1 MKKILI
7 ASAAA
12 ALAFTACSSSSSA
25 DSDGAAASDTK
36 GFIARYKAGYEIN
49 KSEQTITYSEPVC
62 KEEGGKLV
70 WDRNGEKETFSYEYD
85 SKTGRVTVDFDGDE
99 EVYSYSGSSFPKG
112 VWRDAY
118 EDEEDGAVASVEVFG
133 DKTVEAGIVY
143 SGNCFLKDIFMDA
156 AGGEFGEGLDMMEGT
171 EITCDKITIMKD
183 YTVEITSW
191 SKDEI
196 KAKYT
201 YGTESCTNSS
211 KPRFA
216 YNESDCKAAYADY
229 KGAKDAEEFD
239 FEDYPYTQT
248 NPQCTEDFTNALM
261 MAFMGNIFGGEGGFD
276 FGDYDF
282 GDFDPSTFGKKLARS
297 LTNLKV
303 SSKK

>member
-25 DSDGAAASDTK
+25 DGEGSSADTK
-36 GFIARYKAGYEIN
+36 GFIARFKAEYEID
-49 KSEQTITYSEPVC
+49 KSAKTITYSEPACV
-62 KEEGGKLV
+62 EEDGKLV
-70 WDRNGEKETFSYEYD
+70 WSRNGEKETYSYEYD
-85 SKTGRVTVDFDGDE
+85 DKTGRITVDYDGEDE
-99 EVYSYSGSSFPKG
+99 MYSYSGSNFPKG

-118 EDEEDGAVASVEVFG
+118 EDEENNTVASVEVYG
-133 DKTVEAGIVY
+133 DKVVEAGIIY
-143 SGNCFLKDIFMDA
+143 SGNCFLKDIFMEA
-156 AGGEFGEGLDMMEGT
+156 IGGEFGEGLDMMEGT
-171 EITCDKITIMKD
+171 EITCDKITVMKD
-183 YTVEITSW
+183 YTVEIISW
-191 SKDEI
+191 SKDEV

-201 YGTESCTNSS
+201 YGKESCTNSS

-229 KGAKDAEEFD
+229 KNSKEDEKFE
-239 FEDYPYTQT
+239 FEDYPYTQS
-248 NPQCTEDFTNALM
+248 NPKCTEDFTNALL
-261 MAFMGNIFGGEGGFD
+261 MAFMGGLLGGEGGFD
-276 FGDYDF
+276 FGDFDF